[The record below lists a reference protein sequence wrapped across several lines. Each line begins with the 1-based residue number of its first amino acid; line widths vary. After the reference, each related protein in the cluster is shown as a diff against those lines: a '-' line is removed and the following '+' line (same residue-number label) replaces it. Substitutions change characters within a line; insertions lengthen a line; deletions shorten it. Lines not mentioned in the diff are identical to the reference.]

1 MHLIARPKG
10 FFALDLDIKTLK
22 RVFVT
27 EFIRSFEDCL
37 NTYLVNLM
45 NLLSCFNF

>member
-10 FFALDLDIKTLK
+10 SLALDLDIKTLK

>member
-1 MHLIARPKG
+1 MHLIAIPKG
-10 FFALDLDIKTLK
+10 LFQVDLDIKTLK

-27 EFIRSFEDCL
+27 EYIRSFEDCL
-37 NTYLVNLM
+37 NTYLVNLV